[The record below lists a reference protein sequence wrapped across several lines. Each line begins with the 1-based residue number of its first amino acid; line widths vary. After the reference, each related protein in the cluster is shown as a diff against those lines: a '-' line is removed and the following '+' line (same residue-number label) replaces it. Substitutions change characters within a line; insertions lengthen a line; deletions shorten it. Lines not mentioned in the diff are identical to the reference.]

1 MKNYVIIL
9 FSLVSPFAVA
19 QPIPSVNV
27 EGEGVVYAM
36 PDIINISIS
45 IENEGQNVKLLK
57 QKNGEKV
64 AKLIEVLMKELPIEN
79 FQTSHVSLRNGYDY
93 NTKTHKYYISQSINI
108 KLEDVSKYESI
119 METIFET
126 GVNQINSVTFDVKN
140 REQLMREARLLA
152 INNARQKALFYAV
165 SLEQNIGK
173 ALKISEKENDNE
185 VSQYFAESMVAEKSA
200 GVGQTTL
207 ALGTIKIEAKID
219 VSFELTKE

>member
-19 QPIPSVNV
+19 QSVPSVNV
-27 EGEGVVYAM
+27 EGEGVVYAT

-64 AKLIEVLMKELPIEN
+64 AKVIEVLMKELPIEN

-119 METIFET
+119 METIFEA